1 LHRFVSWE
9 LLTGSLGTHN
19 QVNNAGVVNMK
30 RQHTVDGHEE
40 TWAVNVLAPYA
51 LTELLLQSLKKG
63 AASSGQA
70 SRVVNVGSDAYK
82 LCKRLD
88 LEDPCMDKVVNFNG
102 FPAAYAHSKL
112 ALLALTFDLASR
124 LRSEACSTVTV
135 NCIHPGP
142 VNTNLGNGAA
152 WWAGALKATIGRV
165 FLRPASL
172 GCEGVLALCSEP
184 RFGTE
189 SGQYYVDQGK
199 AGRHAVATVTKP
211 CASDAVTAK
220 RLQQLCARM
229 TQARTAVTVSPPSSP
244 TAAGAKSSQAKA
256 DGAVAVKQEKEQ
268 EQPPAQPVAAAAH
281 EQPASPPLPPVA
293 AAAAAATPMAEP
305 ASDLEKAAAAA
316 AAAVAEAAVRA
327 AKIAESLRAASEAEK
342 ETDEVDAAAVVEAMR
357 NADELRSPE
366 EKAAIEAAKAEEAA
380 KVAAAEAKAKAD
392 AEAAERQRQDA
403 EARAVA
409 EKAKREEE
417 KRAAAAAKAELERK
431 AAEAEAKALEEARA
445 AAEKLRLAAEAEE
458 GGNTAQEGES
468 KE

>member
-1 LHRFVSWE
+1 
-9 LLTGSLGTHN
+9 
-19 QVNNAGVVNMK
+19 MK

-199 AGRHAVATVTKP
+199 AGRHAVATVTKQY
-211 CASDAVTAK
+211 ASDAVTAK
-220 RLQQLCARM
+220 RLQQFCARM

-244 TAAGAKSSQAKA
+244 TAAAAKSSQAKA
-256 DGAVAVKQEKEQ
+256 DGAVAVKQEKER
-268 EQPPAQPVAAAAH
+268 QPLTQPVAATAH
-281 EQPASPPLPPVA
+281 EQPASPPPPPVA
-293 AAAAAATPMAEP
+293 AAATPVAEP

-392 AEAAERQRQDA
+392 AEAAEREKQQA

-409 EKAKREEE
+409 EKAKREEDE
-417 KRAAAAAKAELERK
+417 LAAAAANAEQERK

>member
-1 LHRFVSWE
+1 
-9 LLTGSLGTHN
+9 
-19 QVNNAGVVNMK
+19 MK

-199 AGRHAVATVTKP
+199 AGRHAVATVTKQY
-211 CASDAVTAK
+211 ASDAVTAK
-220 RLQQLCARM
+220 RLQQFCARM

-244 TAAGAKSSQAKA
+244 TAAAAKSSQAKA
-256 DGAVAVKQEKEQ
+256 DGAVAVKQEKER
-268 EQPPAQPVAAAAH
+268 QPLTQPVAATAH
-281 EQPASPPLPPVA
+281 EQPASPPPPPVA
-293 AAAAAATPMAEP
+293 AAAATPVAEP

-392 AEAAERQRQDA
+392 AEAAEREKQQA

-409 EKAKREEE
+409 EKAKREEDE
-417 KRAAAAAKAELERK
+417 LAAAAANAEQERK